1 MTDNKTAEKQESIL
15 GEIII
20 YAVLI
25 IVLLMFLLQIIDRVA
40 EQKEITSF
48 PAKDINISVEKELEK
63 MMDSLAMTLREQG
76 VQNTDRV
83 MAELQH
89 IAEYTKN
96 NPHPISE
103 DQMEQ
108 MKKELARFRKNME
121 SYPEL
126 ISEKLDRIIVLIKKQ
141 KPSEVIYA
149 SESKSDAP
157 ESKSDAPESKSDAPE
172 SKSDAPES
180 KSDAPES
187 KSDTSESKSDT
198 SESKPENKKPRADTG
213 KKSLPPPKVSPD
225 YPYGGQ
231 NDIRKIPNP
240 KERKKAAVP
249 PAAAEEE
256 KPVFRIADSILDRN
270 IIRQAIDKEEEG
282 ISGKKLCIN
291 KNSTVHFLS
300 NQMLV
305 RLVRVYPPDRWNPGS
320 AMIDLTHPRL
330 GMRRFSEMEEG
341 TTRPFE
347 YNSKTYFLELLK
359 IHKNCA
365 DIAVYERKNS

>member
-1 MTDNKTAEKQESIL
+1 MADNKTDGNQESIL

-25 IVLLMFLLQIIDRVA
+25 IILLIFLLRIIDRVG
-40 EQKEITSF
+40 EQKEISSL
-48 PAKDINISVEKELEK
+48 PAKNISDSVEEELKK
-63 MMDSLAMTLREQG
+63 MLASFTQTLKEQG
-76 VQNTDRV
+76 IQNTDRV

-89 IAEYTKN
+89 IAGYVKSSS
-96 NPHPISE
+96 PHPVSE
-103 DQMEQ
+103 NQMEQ

-121 SYPEL
+121 SYPKR
-126 ISEKLDRIIVLIKKQ
+126 ISEKLDHIIVLIENQ
-141 KPSEVIYA
+141 KPAEVIYA
-149 SESKSDAP
+149 SESKTDAS
-157 ESKSDAPESKSDAPE
+157 ELKTDA
-172 SKSDAPES
+172 
-180 KSDAPES
+180 
-187 KSDTSESKSDT
+187 SESKTDASESKTDASESKT
-198 SESKPENKKPRADTG
+198 DAPESKPENKKPRADTG
-213 KKSLPPPKVSPD
+213 KKSLLPPKVSPD
-225 YPYGGQ
+225 YTYEGQ
-231 NDIRKIPNP
+231 NDIRKAPNAE
-240 KERKKAAVP
+240 KRKKTAAPVLP
-249 PAAAEEE
+249 VAEKE

-270 IIRQAIDKEEEG
+270 IIRQVIDKEEEG

-291 KNSTVHFLS
+291 KNTTVHFLS

-347 YNSKTYFLELLK
+347 YNSKTYFLELMK

-365 DIAVYERKNS
+365 DIAVYERKSS